1 MYDAAYPSDLTTL
14 RRAEGAPVLQRAT
27 GALDFSFRRR
37 GALTVLS
44 DLRQSGCL
52 KARFPRS
59 GHADWANAVML
70 NIGGGVAAGDRL
82 DISVELAPGARLTL
96 AAQAAERFYRALPEA
111 APSVVRTRLT
121 VADDAMM
128 EWLPQE
134 TILFDRASVDRRL
147 DITLAPDARFLG
159 VESLVFGRKAMGESV
174 HQARLRDLI
183 RIRRGGKLLL
193 HDAIRLDGEVAA
205 TLSHRA
211 IANGAR
217 AVATLV
223 LVDPD
228 AEAQCD
234 PLRAALADLPAK
246 AGVSAWDGL
255 LLSRIVAAD
264 GASLRTAVVA
274 GLAVLRSGRPLPRV
288 WMC

>member
-1 MYDAAYPSDLTTL
+1 MYDAAYPSDAVSTH
-14 RRAEGAPVLQRAT
+14 QRAS
-27 GALDFSFRRR
+27 GALELRFRRR
-37 GALTVLS
+37 GARTVLS

-52 KARFPRS
+52 KARFPH
-59 GHADWANAVML
+59 GVDAEWADAVML

-82 DISVELAPGARLTL
+82 DISVALDPGAHLTL
-96 AAQAAERFYRALPEA
+96 AAQAAERFYRALPGA
-111 APSVVRTRLT
+111 APSVVRSVVT
-121 VADDAMM
+121 VAAGASM

-147 DITLAPDARFLG
+147 DVSLAADARFLG
-159 VESLVFGRKAMGESV
+159 VESLVFGRKAMGETV
-174 HQARLRDLI
+174 RTARLRDLI
-183 RIRRGGKLLL
+183 RLRRGDKLLL
-193 HDAIRLDGEVAA
+193 HDAIRMDGEVSSV
-205 TLSHRA
+205 LSHRA
-211 IANGAR
+211 TGQGAR

-228 AEAQCD
+228 AEVLCE
-234 PLRAALADLPAK
+234 PLRVALTDLPVE

-264 GASLRTAVVA
+264 GACLRAAVVA
-274 GLAVLRSGRPLPRV
+274 GLSVLRAGRPLPRV

>member
-1 MYDAAYPSDLTTL
+1 MYDAAYPSDLIT
-14 RRAEGAPVLQRAT
+14 LQRAT
-27 GALDFSFRRR
+27 GALDLRFRRR

-52 KARFPRS
+52 KARFPR
-59 GHADWANAVML
+59 GDDADWANAVML

-82 DISVELAPGARLTL
+82 DISVALEPGARLTL
-96 AAQAAERFYRALPEA
+96 AAQAAERFYRALPDA
-111 APSVVRTRLT
+111 APSVVRTSIT
-121 VADDAMM
+121 VAGGAVM

-134 TILFDRASVDRRL
+134 TILFDRSSVDRRV
-147 DITLAPDARFLG
+147 DIAVAPGACFLG

-174 HQARLRDLI
+174 HRARLRDLI
-183 RIRRGGKLLL
+183 RLRRDGRLLL
-193 HDAIRLDGEVAA
+193 HDAIRLEGEVAA
-205 TLSHRA
+205 TLAHRA
-211 IANGAR
+211 IGNGTR

-223 LVDPD
+223 LVDPQ
-228 AEAQCD
+228 AEAMCE
-234 PLRAALADLPAK
+234 PLRAMLADLPIE

-264 GASLRTAVVA
+264 GASLRAAVVT

>member
-1 MYDAAYPSDLTTL
+1 MYDAAYPSDI
-14 RRAEGAPVLQRAT
+14 ASLQRAA
-27 GALDFSFRRR
+27 GALELRFRRR
-37 GALTVLS
+37 GARTVLS

-52 KARFPRS
+52 KARFPR
-59 GHADWANAVML
+59 GADADWADAVML

-82 DISVELAPGARLTL
+82 DIAVALEPGARLTL
-96 AAQAAERFYRALPEA
+96 AAQAAERFYRALPGA
-111 APSVVRTRLT
+111 APAVVRNSLT
-121 VADDAMM
+121 IADGGSL

-147 DITLAPDARFLG
+147 DIALAPEARFLG
-159 VESLVFGRKAMGESV
+159 VESLVFGRKAMGETV
-174 HQARLRDLI
+174 HRARLRDLI
-183 RIRRGGKLLL
+183 RIRRGGRLLL
-193 HDAIRLDGEVAA
+193 HDAIRMDGEVAA
-205 TLSHRA
+205 VLAHRA
-211 IANGAR
+211 TGNGAR

-223 LVDPD
+223 LVDRD

-234 PLRAALADLPAK
+234 PLRAALAGLPVE

-264 GASLRTAVVA
+264 GACLRAGVVA
-274 GLAVLRSGRPLPRV
+274 GLAVLRAGRALPRV